1 MAKKNYSEEF
11 RRDAVELYRDTG
23 GATVAGIAADL
34 GVSHGS
40 LTTWLRNAGIPI
52 RRPAATAPG
61 PGTGETPE
69 QEAARLRAEVAHLRA
84 EKTKLETERDI
95 LRSAAKYTYGRP
107 RITAEIN
114 HGQPA
119 DQRINHK
126 RIARIMRANNI
137 EGLRLR
143 RKHRTTI
150 AEPADTPSPDLLNR
164 DFTAIAPN
172 TRYVGD
178 ITYLPCGDNEFL
190 YLATV
195 IDCFSRRL
203 VGWSIAEHMRTELVE
218 DALGAAALTRGGLA
232 GAVFHADRGSQYTSK
247 GFAMICADLGVA
259 QSMGAVGT
267 SADNALAESFNATLK
282 RETLQGA
289 ARWESPRAARLAV
302 FRWITR
308 YNTRRRHSYCNYLS
322 PADYENAHTSDS
334 LQKAA

>member
-1 MAKKNYSEEF
+1 MNRFQFVADHS
-11 RRDAVELYRDTG
+11 DTYPVKRLCQVIDI
-23 GATVAGIAADL
+23 ARSSYYAWINAGPVRAARAAADSEL
-34 GVSHGS
+34 
-40 LTTWLRNAGIPI
+40 
-52 RRPAATAPG
+52 
-61 PGTGETPE
+61 
-69 QEAARLRAEVAHLRA
+69 A
-84 EKTKLETERDI
+84 EKIRAVHTVDN
-95 LRSAAKYTYGRP
+95 TYGRP

-232 GAVFHADRGSQYTSK
+232 GAVFHADRGSQGVFNRSK
-247 GFAMICADLGVA
+247 QHVAVELIVGVRPKLQRGFAIGVVCVVA
-259 QSMGAVGT
+259 G
-267 SADNALAESFNATLK
+267 
-282 RETLQGA
+282 
-289 ARWESPRAARLAV
+289 
-302 FRWITR
+302 
-308 YNTRRRHSYCNYLS
+308 
-322 PADYENAHTSDS
+322 
-334 LQKAA
+334 

>member
-1 MAKKNYSEEF
+1 MNRFQFVADHS
-11 RRDAVELYRDTG
+11 DTYPVKRLCQVIDI
-23 GATVAGIAADL
+23 ARSSYYAWINAGPVRAARAAADSEL
-34 GVSHGS
+34 
-40 LTTWLRNAGIPI
+40 ADKI
-52 RRPAATAPG
+52 RAVHT
-61 PGTGETPE
+61 
-69 QEAARLRAEVAHLRA
+69 V
-84 EKTKLETERDI
+84 DN
-95 LRSAAKYTYGRP
+95 TYGRP

-119 DQRINHK
+119 CQRVNHK
-126 RIARIMRANNI
+126 RIARIMRENNI

>member
-1 MAKKNYSEEF
+1 LVNRFQFVADHSDTYPVKRLCQVIDIARSSYYAWVNAEPT
-11 RRDAVELYRDTG
+11 RAARAAADVEL
-23 GATVAGIAADL
+23 AQQ
-34 GVSHGS
+34 
-40 LTTWLRNAGIPI
+40 I
-52 RRPAATAPG
+52 RA
-61 PGTGETPE
+61 
-69 QEAARLRAEVAHLRA
+69 VH
-84 EKTKLETERDI
+84 DDDN
-95 LRSAAKYTYGRP
+95 TYGRP

-119 DQRINHK
+119 GQRVNHK

-137 EGLRLR
+137 EGVRLR

-164 DFTAIAPN
+164 NFTATTPN

-178 ITYLPCGDNEFL
+178 ITYLPCGDGDFL

-218 DALGAAALTRGGLA
+218 NALDAAARTRGDLA

-247 GFAMICADLGVA
+247 DFATLCTKLGVT

-302 FRWITR
+302 FRWIAR

-322 PADYENAHTSDS
+322 PADYETAHTSDS
-334 LQKAA
+334 LQQAA

>member
-1 MAKKNYSEEF
+1 MNRF
-11 RRDAVELYRDTG
+11 HF
-23 GATVAGIAADL
+23 VADHSYTYPVKRLCQVIDIARSSYYA
-34 GVSHGS
+34 
-40 LTTWLRNAGIPI
+40 WINAAEK
-52 RRPAATAPG
+52 R
-61 PGTGETPE
+61 
-69 QEAARLRAEVAHLRA
+69 AARAGADAELA
-84 EKTKLETERDI
+84 EKIRAVHDGD
-95 LRSAAKYTYGRP
+95 STYGRP

-126 RIARIMRANNI
+126 RIAQIMRANNI

-150 AEPADTPSPDLLNR
+150 TEPADPLSPDLLNR
-164 DFTAIAPN
+164 DFTATAPN

-178 ITYLPCGDNEFL
+178 ITYLPCGDGEFL

-203 VGWSIAEHMRTELVE
+203 AGWSIADHMRTELVE
-218 DALGAAALTRGGLA
+218 DALGAAALTRGVLA
-232 GAVFHADRGSQYTSK
+232 GAAFHSDHGSQYTSK
-247 GFAMICADLGVA
+247 DFAMLCTELGVT

-289 ARWESPRAARLAV
+289 QRWESARAARLAV

-308 YNTRRRHSYCNYLS
+308 YNTRRRHSYCHYLS
-322 PADYENAHTSDS
+322 PADYETAHTSDS
-334 LQKAA
+334 LQQAA